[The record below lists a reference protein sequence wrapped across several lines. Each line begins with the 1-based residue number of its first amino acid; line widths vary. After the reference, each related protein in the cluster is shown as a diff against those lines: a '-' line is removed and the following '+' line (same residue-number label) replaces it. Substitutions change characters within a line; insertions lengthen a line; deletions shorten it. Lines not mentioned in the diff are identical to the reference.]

1 MPLTVQNAAEG
12 DRRLSEGR
20 VDVRRHHPMTI
31 KKMTIKK
38 IKIKKMKKKKT
49 MIKKMT
55 IKKLAI

>member
-1 MPLTVQNAAEG
+1 MLLKVQNAAEG

-38 IKIKKMKKKKT
+38 MKIKKT